1 MNDLYGNGV
10 KLNEK
15 VLDLLWKR
23 QSMTSANIA
32 NVDTPG
38 YKSLYMSFED
48 QLANRIKRSSTA
60 DGSTTQRDV
69 ARVIDHL
76 HEQVKTDESESTQLD
91 GNNVDMDQEEVELAK
106 TNLEYQYMVNS
117 ISQELKRLDS
127 AAKTF

>member
-1 MNDLYGNGV
+1 M
-10 KLNEK
+10 
-15 VLDLLWKR
+15 
-23 QSMTSANIA
+23 
-32 NVDTPG
+32 
-38 YKSLYMSFED
+38 
-48 QLANRIKRSSTA
+48 
-60 DGSTTQRDV
+60 
-69 ARVIDHL
+69 IDHL

>member
-38 YKSLYMSFED
+38 YKSLYMSFEISSRTGSN
-48 QLANRIKRSSTA
+48 AAPPRTAPRRSA
-60 DGSTTQRDV
+60 MWHV
-69 ARVIDHL
+69 
-76 HEQVKTDESESTQLD
+76 
-91 GNNVDMDQEEVELAK
+91 
-106 TNLEYQYMVNS
+106 
-117 ISQELKRLDS
+117 
-127 AAKTF
+127 